1 MHILYQYH
9 ISTIAWFI
17 KFNIPILLN
26 AADLWWIIFKKY
38 ADFIWRLGN
47 DWINLRVYMCIC
59 ISCRYPFNSE
69 RGITIYLQ
77 FCSFELELSILQ
89 EGVVFLLTVFELM
102 LFEFVWCYFLWRY
115 LKIHGMEIESYC
127 KIKRFLKRLQIAL
140 QIRILYFSTHH
151 NTNKD
156 MKYIQYERLIMQLA
170 KSLSCYRKSVI
181 YHIGYHEKV

>member
-1 MHILYQYH
+1 M
-9 ISTIAWFI
+9 
-17 KFNIPILLN
+17 
-26 AADLWWIIFKKY
+26 
-38 ADFIWRLGN
+38 
-47 DWINLRVYMCIC
+47 
-59 ISCRYPFNSE
+59 
-69 RGITIYLQ
+69 YLQ

-89 EGVVFLLTVFELM
+89 QGVVFLLTVFELM

-156 MKYIQYERLIMQLA
+156 MKYIQYEMLPKICYITDRIPWKGLEVAARCIFYQNFIHNLLKLVSLYNIQTLHNILA
-170 KSLSCYRKSVI
+170 SLFGKRSILQFLSSTI
-181 YHIGYHEKV
+181 SAGFH

>member
-1 MHILYQYH
+1 M
-9 ISTIAWFI
+9 
-17 KFNIPILLN
+17 
-26 AADLWWIIFKKY
+26 
-38 ADFIWRLGN
+38 
-47 DWINLRVYMCIC
+47 
-59 ISCRYPFNSE
+59 
-69 RGITIYLQ
+69 YLQ

-89 EGVVFLLTVFELM
+89 QGVVFLLTVFELM

-156 MKYIQYERLIMQLA
+156 MKYIQYEIQRDAFSTRILYITYLNLLAFIIYKRFITFWQVSSGKEVYINFFQVQYRLDFTKNSIAGM
-170 KSLSCYRKSVI
+170 KT
-181 YHIGYHEKV
+181 EKQM

>member
-1 MHILYQYH
+1 
-9 ISTIAWFI
+9 
-17 KFNIPILLN
+17 
-26 AADLWWIIFKKY
+26 
-38 ADFIWRLGN
+38 
-47 DWINLRVYMCIC
+47 MCIC

-89 EGVVFLLTVFELM
+89 QGVVFLLTVFELM

-151 NTNKD
+151 NTNTINWQNLCHATENLLYITQGT
-156 MKYIQYERLIMQLA
+156 MKSFRGGSEMHYLQEF
-170 KSLSCYRKSVI
+170 
-181 YHIGYHEKV
+181 HT

>member
-1 MHILYQYH
+1 M
-9 ISTIAWFI
+9 
-17 KFNIPILLN
+17 
-26 AADLWWIIFKKY
+26 
-38 ADFIWRLGN
+38 
-47 DWINLRVYMCIC
+47 
-59 ISCRYPFNSE
+59 
-69 RGITIYLQ
+69 YLQ

-89 EGVVFLLTVFELM
+89 QGVVFLLTVFELM

-156 MKYIQYERLIMQLA
+156 MKYIQYERCIFYQNFIHNLLKLVSLYNIQTLHNILA
-170 KSLSCYRKSVI
+170 SLFGKRSI
-181 YHIGYHEKV
+181 YQFLSSTISAGFH